1 MANSIDGRVFDATS
15 RLPVA
20 QVTVEAITRGQ
31 AVGSAISNAD
41 GAFTIPVDPRQFK
54 ALIETG
60 ADVGFVVIGPN
71 REPYT
76 VTSKAV
82 WNGQQPDEPVTVVVR
97 PTASDPGATFSVQG
111 VVTDAAGVAA
121 VGLGVE
127 AWDLE
132 VTGQNRIAAAA
143 TGSDGRYVMTYNQ
156 GDLGGK
162 PAADLQVR
170 VVAQGR
176 DEPLVASTI
185 LFVAPAQATVDLVV
199 DRGEIPG
206 LPEYA
211 RLLETAQPLLGDRT
225 LADIDPDGVTYL
237 AGRTGWDA
245 RTVAMAA
252 QAARLS
258 AQTQI
263 PGEHYYALLRTGLP
277 GEPTE
282 IHRLDDD
289 ALISALKGAI
299 ESGIIADDG
308 SLEQTLRL
316 HQAAAVEALR
326 AFRPSGMVSTLGD
339 IMQLRL
345 DADQQATFLDVFRS
359 TSGDPATLWR
369 SLADRGFDEST
380 ITGLQTDAVFGELTR
395 QNAAVIGRL
404 TSQLG
409 IAAPEELADKGL
421 YRPEAWQD
429 LVANAVPDGLSA
441 DTYAAGLAAQVAE
454 RFPARVTADIVRSGA
469 VDVGEDST
477 AEVANFFASRGE
489 TASIGIAPV
498 HTWDGFA
505 ELGMRAR
512 EGAQLVERLYQM
524 SPSNASMTALSQ
536 IGISSA
542 RDVMRFSPDSF
553 VAKFGDAFPSTLEAR
568 LTYQKAQE
576 VHTTAL
582 TIAATYLAYRQAP
595 NVYAISGELAR
606 KAPIPDPAIA
616 ASATLEDLF
625 GSLDYCS
632 CDHCRSVLSP
642 AAYLVELLEF
652 IDVGD
657 APHTLANPLDVL
669 LARRPD
675 LQHIALSCENTN
687 TALPYIDLVLEILE
701 HWVVNGSL
709 ATFAGHDTAADA
721 ETADLLADPEYVIDA
736 AYDTTKATV
745 YPSGLPFDAP
755 LDQLRRL
762 FEVWDSSLQEALDA
776 FGSPAD
782 ARREWLRIN
791 GPEQSILTDIT
802 FRALP
807 EYFGESP
814 ATSIDGL
821 NAVVGNARTFCRRT
835 GITYAELVDI
845 LTSRFVNPGVVLVSL
860 LEALQVSL
868 QQIQQR
874 FDGDLTDAA
883 FSDLL
888 PDDLDPE
895 SYGGDVLAWLD
906 ANRDLIMGMITLTDM
921 TPADDESHECDF
933 GNFELRFALPD
944 SDANR
949 LTEIAFHRLHR
960 FLRLWKK
967 LGWSIAMT
975 DDAIAAFLDADPA
988 ALTTGTIDGAFT
1000 ALLDRLAG
1008 FVRHTTR
1015 LGASRKQLTAWLVL
1029 FDPMLD
1035 VATRQDR
1042 LAALLRVGTIDL
1054 AHLLE
1059 ITGIDPFAD
1068 DLGSDT
1074 PSLQQLVDA
1083 VALLKA
1089 SPLKVV
1095 DVDYLLRHDD
1105 LTGRLTPSTATLR
1118 HDLKALRD
1126 ALTAVDTELAV
1137 PVASADLGAAAAKMA
1152 LVYDAGVVDRF
1163 LALVAGT
1170 TTYAAPLA
1178 TVEEVLPAALT
1189 ALAPGIRIDPFHNTI
1204 TSTGLLSAA
1213 SRTALDAATDAL
1225 VLADVEQIDQQAD
1238 LDAFMVDLKTGLQ
1251 ALQDAADDDLSA
1263 LNADYPE
1270 LSSLYDS
1277 LAGVTDP
1284 AAQAAAIAVGILPE
1298 LRATMRATALR
1309 TGLANATKSDVEVI
1323 DALATGAAV
1332 LHADAD
1338 TTVGV
1343 LDDFFGLEKA
1353 PPLDADGTAELLL
1366 DPLASDDYLLY
1377 VAAPTGTQ
1385 VTLVVDGATAIPTTA
1400 TDGDGELRSTTPLT
1414 FTAGTLVP
1422 ISLTLAGLPAGAE
1435 AELHW
1440 RTKAIA
1446 KTPVPASRVYD
1457 AGALDRA
1464 RRSLIRA
1471 EKVVLLVKSLGLTPG
1486 ELRDLGAVRTD
1497 TAGIWNAIDSDGSI
1511 APADLHAQWQRL
1523 AWLLWFT
1530 ALKAEHEPED
1540 DTFLGI
1546 LRDPAA
1552 VNARGQLVVAGVMDW
1567 VEADLTAVLAA
1578 LGLTTA
1584 DLAELRHLRH
1594 VEAALDLVAATLQ
1607 PASDLIA
1614 WAVADPDG
1622 SLVRQLRETLRGRMD
1637 EAAWQ
1642 ESMKSVTD
1650 EVRNARRDA
1659 LVTYIL
1665 KHAVPSPEI
1674 ETADQL
1680 YEYFLVDVQMDACMA
1695 TSRIRLALSTV
1706 QLFVNRC
1713 LLNLEPQVSPD
1724 SIRSDHWSWMRRY
1737 RVWEAN
1743 RKVFLFPE
1751 NWLEPELRDGKS
1763 PFFRDLESELLKS
1776 DITTELAE
1784 TAYLH
1789 YLQKLDDVARLEIA
1803 GAYLEPRTPGTT
1815 DDDVLHVIGRT
1826 QGSTREHWYRRY
1838 EYGYWTPWEK
1848 ISLNIEGDVVVPV
1861 IWKKRLFLFWTTT
1874 VVQAQGD
1881 SSKSP
1886 QDLSDDPW
1894 STAAR
1899 VDATVTL
1906 HRGEYYHGA
1915 WSSPKTT
1922 ETTTSLTWGSLPS
1935 FDARNI
1941 RIETQTYVPAS
1952 AAGGPPLSERLV
1964 IRLGYRDGAAPG
1976 AYILTFTSTNSSPVV
1991 TEEDPFWVYLGYNA
2005 LMLELG
2011 RTPKP
2016 PVDANS
2022 WVYPDKQFTVRVQQP
2037 SEPKTPVAMTVL
2049 TKTDNLLDGFRVRPV
2064 LHNGPNP
2071 WELPLFYTDER
2082 SVFFVS
2088 GDEQQYA
2095 ELPHY
2100 YVDDV
2105 VLSTA
2110 VLDKAAHVMVE
2121 PVKPVIPKPDDP
2133 VINPQWAVQLP
2144 GNATFVFAGTIF
2156 DAGGAVA
2163 ESHQFNA

>member
-1 MANSIDGRVFDATS
+1 MANSIDGRVVDATS

-20 QVTVEAITRGQ
+20 QVTVEAISTGQ
-31 AVGSAISNAD
+31 TVGSAISNAD
-41 GAFTIPVDPRQFK
+41 GVFSIPVDPRRFK
-54 ALIETG
+54 ALVESG
-60 ADVGFVVIGPN
+60 ADVGFGVAGPN
-71 REPYT
+71 LQPYT
-76 VTSKAV
+76 VTGKAV
-82 WNGQQPDEPVTVVVR
+82 WNGRLADERVTVVVR

-111 VVTDAAGVAA
+111 VVTDVAGVAA

-127 AWDLE
+127 AWDLA
-132 VTGQNRIAAAA
+132 VAGQNRIATEE
-143 TGSDGRYVMTYNQ
+143 TGSDGRYVMTYSE

-162 PAADLQVR
+162 AAADLQVR
-170 VVAQGR
+170 VVAPGR

-199 DRGEIPG
+199 QRAEVPQQ
-206 LPEYA
+206 PEYA
-211 RLLETAQPLLGDRT
+211 RLLASTAPYLGDRG
-225 LADIDPDGVTYL
+225 LADIDADGVTYL

-252 QAARLS
+252 QAAQLS

-263 PGEHYYALLRTGLP
+263 PSEHYYALLRTGLP
-277 GEPTE
+277 GDPTE

-289 ALISALKGAI
+289 ALIGGLKDAI
-299 ESGIIADDG
+299 ESGIIADQGD
-308 SLEQTLRL
+308 LEQTLRL
-316 HQAAAVEALR
+316 HQAAAAEALR

-339 IMQLRL
+339 IMALRL
-345 DADQQATFLDVFRS
+345 NAEQQASFLDVYRS
-359 TSGDPATLWR
+359 ASGDPAALWT
-369 SLADRGFDEST
+369 SLAQRGFDETT
-380 ITGLQTDAVFGELTR
+380 ITGLQTDAVFGEITR
-395 QNAAVIGRL
+395 QNAPVVGRL
-404 TSQLG
+404 TNQLG
-409 IAAPEELADKGL
+409 VAAPEELADRGL

-429 LVANAVPDGLSA
+429 LVANDVPDGMTA
-441 DTYAAGLAAQVAE
+441 DIYAAGLAAQVAN
-454 RFPARVTADIVRSGA
+454 RFPARVTADMVRTGA
-469 VDVGEDST
+469 VDVGEHST
-477 AEVANFFASRGE
+477 AEVANFFAAHGE
-489 TASIGIAPV
+489 AVSIGVAPV

-505 ELGMRAR
+505 NLGQPAR
-512 EGAQLVERLYQM
+512 DGAQLVERLYQM
-524 SPSNASMTALSQ
+524 SPSNASMTALSK
-536 IGISSA
+536 IGIGSA
-542 RDVMRFSPDSF
+542 RDVMRYSPDSF
-553 VAKFGDAFPSTLEAR
+553 VAKFGDSFPSTLEAR

-582 TIAATYLAYRQAP
+582 TVATTYLAYRQAP

-606 KAPIPDPAIA
+606 QAPVPDPTIA

-625 GSLDYCS
+625 GSMDYCS

-657 APHTLANPLDVL
+657 AVHTLGNPLDVL

-687 TALPYIDLVLEILE
+687 TALPYVDLVLEILE

-709 ATFAGHDTAADA
+709 ATFAGHDTPADA
-721 ETADLLADPEYVIDA
+721 QTADLLADPEYVIDS
-736 AYDTTKATV
+736 AYDTTKAAV
-745 YPSGLPFDAP
+745 YPFGLPFDAP

-762 FEVWDSSLQEALDA
+762 FEVWDSSLPEALDVL
-776 FGSPAD
+776 GNPAD
-782 ARREWLRIN
+782 ARREWLQLN
-791 GPEQSILTDIT
+791 GPERSILTDIT

-807 EYFGESP
+807 EYFGEPP

-821 NAVVGNARTFCRRT
+821 NSVVGNAKTFCRRT
-835 GITYAELVDI
+835 GIAYTELADI
-845 LTSRFVNPGVVLVSL
+845 LSSRFVNPGVVLISL

-868 QQIQQR
+868 HQIQQR
-874 FDGDLTDAA
+874 FDGDLTDQA

-888 PDDLDPE
+888 PADLDPAP
-895 SYGGDVLAWLD
+895 YGGDVLAWLD
-906 ANRDLIMGMITLTDM
+906 ANRALIMGLITLTDM

-933 GNFELRFALPD
+933 GMVELRFALPD
-944 SDANR
+944 PDANR
-949 LTEIAFHRLHR
+949 LTEIAFDRLHR

-967 LGWSIAMT
+967 LGWSITMT
-975 DDAIAAFLDADPA
+975 DDAITAFLGADPA
-988 ALTTGTIDGAFT
+988 ALTTGTIDAAFT

-1008 FVRHTTR
+1008 FVRQTTR
-1015 LGASRKQLTAWLVL
+1015 LGASEKQLAAWLAL
-1029 FDPMLD
+1029 FDPALD
-1035 VATRQDR
+1035 TATRQDR

-1074 PSLQQLVDA
+1074 PSLTQLVDA

-1105 LTGRLTPSTATLR
+1105 LTGKLTPSTATLR

-1137 PVASADLGAAAAKMA
+1137 PVATADLGAAAAKMA

-1170 TTYAAPLA
+1170 TTYAVPLT
-1178 TVEEVLPAALT
+1178 TVEEILPTTLT
-1189 ALAPGIRIDPFHNTI
+1189 ALAPGIRIDPFHNTL

-1213 SRTALDAATDAL
+1213 TTATLDAATDAL

-1238 LDAFMVDLKTGLQ
+1238 LDTFKVNVKTGLQ
-1251 ALQDAADDDLSA
+1251 ALQDAADADLAA

-1270 LSSLYDS
+1270 LKALYDS

-1284 AAQAAAIAVGILPE
+1284 AAQAAAIAAGILPE
-1298 LRATMRATALR
+1298 LRATLRATALR

-1323 DALATGAAV
+1323 DALVTGAAV

-1338 TTVGV
+1338 TTAGV
-1343 LDDFFGLEKA
+1343 LADFFGLETA
-1353 PPLDADGTAELLL
+1353 AALDADGTLELLL

-1385 VTLVVDGATAIPTTA
+1385 VTLVVDGTTAIPTTA
-1400 TDGDGELRSTTPLT
+1400 TDADGELRSVTPLT
-1414 FTAGTLVP
+1414 FSAGTLVP
-1422 ISLTLAGLPAGAE
+1422 VSLTLAGLPGGAQ
-1435 AELHW
+1435 AALRW

-1446 KTPVPASRVYD
+1446 KSPVPASRLYVAD
-1457 AGALDRA
+1457 ALDRA
-1464 RRSLIRA
+1464 QRSLIRV
-1471 EKVVLLVKSLGLTPG
+1471 EKVLLLVKSLGLTPG

-1497 TAGIWNAIDSDGSI
+1497 TAGIWNAIDSDATI
-1511 APADLHAQWQRL
+1511 TPADLHAQWQRL

-1530 ALKAEHEPED
+1530 ALKADHEPED
-1540 DTFLGI
+1540 DTFLAI

-1552 VNARGQLVVAGVMDW
+1552 VNARGQLVVAGVMEW
-1567 VEADLTAVLAA
+1567 VEADLTAVLTA
-1578 LGLTTA
+1578 LGLTTT
-1584 DLAELRHLRH
+1584 DLGELRHLRR

-1607 PASDLIA
+1607 PASDLVT

-1622 SLVRQLRETLRGRMD
+1622 TLVRQLRETLRGRMD
-1637 EAAWQ
+1637 IAAWQ

-1650 EVRNARRDA
+1650 QVRNAHRDA
-1659 LVTYIL
+1659 LVAYIL

-1680 YEYFLVDVQMDACMA
+1680 YEYFLVDVAMDACME
-1695 TSRIRLALSTV
+1695 TSRIVLALSTV

-1724 SIRSDHWSWMRRY
+1724 SIAADHWSWMRRY

-1751 NWLEPELRDGKS
+1751 NWLEPELRDDKS

-1776 DITTELAE
+1776 DITTDLAE

-1803 GAYLEPRTPGTT
+1803 GAYLEPRTAGTT

-1848 ISLNIEGDVVVPV
+1848 VSLNIEGDIVVPL
-1861 IWKKRLFLFWTTT
+1861 IWKKRLFVFWMTT

-1881 SSKSP
+1881 SSKTP

-1894 STAAR
+1894 ATAAR
-1899 VDATVTL
+1899 VDATVTV

-1935 FDARNI
+1935 FDAGNI
-1941 RIETQTYVPAS
+1941 RVETQTYVPAS
-1952 AAGGPPLSERLV
+1952 SPGGPPLSERLV
-1964 IRLGYRDGAAPG
+1964 LRIGYHDGAAMG
-1976 AYILTFTSTNSSPVV
+1976 AYILTFTSTNSSPMV

-2022 WVYPDKQFTVRVQQP
+2022 WVYPDKQFSVRVAQP
-2037 SEPKTPVAMTVL
+2037 SEPKTPIAMNVL

-2064 LHNGPNP
+2064 LHDGANP

-2082 SVFFVS
+2082 SVFFVT
-2088 GDEQQYA
+2088 GDEQQYS
-2095 ELPHY
+2095 EFPHY
-2100 YVDDV
+2100 YADDV
-2105 VLSTA
+2105 VLN
-2110 VLDKAAHVMVE
+2110 AAALQRAPLVREE
-2121 PVKPVIPKPDDP
+2121 PVKSVIPKPDDP

-2144 GNATFVFAGTIF
+2144 GNATFEFAGATF

-2163 ESHQFNA
+2163 ESRQFNA